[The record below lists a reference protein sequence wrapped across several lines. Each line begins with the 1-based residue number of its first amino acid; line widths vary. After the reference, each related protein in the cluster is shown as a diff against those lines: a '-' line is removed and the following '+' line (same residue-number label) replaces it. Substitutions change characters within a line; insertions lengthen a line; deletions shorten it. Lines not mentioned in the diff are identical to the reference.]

1 MKNLCVCVC
10 ARHTLSMACLRVTL
24 SSALQ
29 ALRFWRR
36 ACRQLWKIAQRHRR
50 ARMPGINTFRR
61 MWEILA
67 HVRAKPS
74 AVNSHR
80 WRQEFLFSKF
90 WCDGHVE
97 RKNILIQA
105 ASSSVASAVTELFD
119 IFPKL
124 AACRHG
130 ESFLH
135 NATHVGQHAIL
146 ARTKVMSNAAT
157 AMAASSQLQKDV
169 DAAVGLQSAS
179 INSVLKTARQA
190 VITARSAL
198 F

>member
-1 MKNLCVCVC
+1 M
-10 ARHTLSMACLRVTL
+10 
-24 SSALQ
+24 
-29 ALRFWRR
+29 
-36 ACRQLWKIAQRHRR
+36 
-50 ARMPGINTFRR
+50 
-61 MWEILA
+61 
-67 HVRAKPS
+67 
-74 AVNSHR
+74 NSHR

-124 AACRHG
+124 AACHHG

-135 NATHVGQHAIL
+135 NATHVGDAIL
-146 ARTKVMSNAAT
+146 ARTKFISNAAT
-157 AMAASSQLQKDV
+157 ARDASSQLQKDV
-169 DAAVGLQSAS
+169 DAAVGLQSAT

-190 VITARSAL
+190 VITARGAL

>member
-1 MKNLCVCVC
+1 M
-10 ARHTLSMACLRVTL
+10 
-24 SSALQ
+24 
-29 ALRFWRR
+29 
-36 ACRQLWKIAQRHRR
+36 
-50 ARMPGINTFRR
+50 
-61 MWEILA
+61 
-67 HVRAKPS
+67 
-74 AVNSHR
+74 
-80 WRQEFLFSKF
+80 
-90 WCDGHVE
+90 
-97 RKNILIQA
+97 
-105 ASSSVASAVTELFD
+105 TELFD

-169 DAAVGLQSAS
+169 DVAVGLQSAT
-179 INSVLKTARQA
+179 INSVLKIARQA
-190 VITARSAL
+190 VITARGAL